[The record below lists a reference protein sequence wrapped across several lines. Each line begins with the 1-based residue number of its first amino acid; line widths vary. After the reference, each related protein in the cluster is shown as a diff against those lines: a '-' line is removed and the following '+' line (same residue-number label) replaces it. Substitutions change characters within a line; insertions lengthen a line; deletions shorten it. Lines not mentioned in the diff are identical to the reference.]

1 MNWIIVVRRIGCAK
15 HQAPFSDTRFL
26 HSSSHF
32 KRVFL
37 KKRRYSLYM
46 EVRGRSHR
54 TCFCIPLHCFPL
66 FFLDRCVWLLR
77 SRLTSFAVS
86 HALHSVLK
94 HVTQVTRSLCLYTL
108 HLIFIPALFF
118 CILKR
123 RHIQYEWPLK
133 LLFPFDSYPGRSSGK
148 HVQT

>member
-1 MNWIIVVRRIGCAK
+1 MNCWEFSSFPYETSLSDSMNWIIAIRRIGCAK
-15 HQAPFSDTRFL
+15 HQAPFSDTRFV

-32 KRVFL
+32 EWVFKKKGDIHFTWKSGGVHTERVFAFL
-37 KKRRYSLYM
+37 CT
-46 EVRGRSHR
+46 V
-54 TCFCIPLHCFPL
+54 FHC

-86 HALHSVLK
+86 HAWHSVLK

-118 CILKR
+118 CI
-123 RHIQYEWPLK
+123 
-133 LLFPFDSYPGRSSGK
+133 
-148 HVQT
+148 